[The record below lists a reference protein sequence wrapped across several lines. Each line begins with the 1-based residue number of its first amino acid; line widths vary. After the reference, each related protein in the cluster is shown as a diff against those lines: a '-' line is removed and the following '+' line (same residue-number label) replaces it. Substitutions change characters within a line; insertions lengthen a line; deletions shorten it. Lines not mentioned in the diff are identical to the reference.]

1 MPIHTAF
8 VTGASGFIGGHLV
21 DTLLDRGCEVRCL
34 LRPATRGEQL
44 RRPGVVRI
52 DGTLSDPASY
62 REAIAG
68 CDAVFHLAGVVSA
81 AQPVAMLRTNGG
93 GTRRLADTCAGLS
106 TPPRLVYVSSLAAA
120 GPPPAG
126 RAFRDEADPPAPVS
140 VYGRS
145 KRDGE
150 LALERRASRLPV
162 TIVRPGV
169 VYGAGDAQGAQLF
182 RAIRRTGLHFVVG
195 FRTPPLSL
203 VHVEDLVA
211 LLVAAAER
219 GETLA
224 PANGSAAANG
234 SAGSRGYYLAC
245 DDREHPTYWQ
255 FGRRVAAALGCG
267 VVVWPLWRWVGRS
280 VGGAAE
286 LAGRFGGRPSALSR
300 DKIREAT
307 VASWACSA
315 AKARDQLGFRPAL
328 PLDARLRQTAE
339 WFTEQGWL

>member
-1 MPIHTAF
+1 MSIHTAF

-21 DTLLDRGCEVRCL
+21 ETLLDRGCEVRCL
-34 LRPATRGEQL
+34 VRPTTLGPHL
-44 RRPGVVRI
+44 RRPGIVRI
-52 DGTLSDPASY
+52 DGTLTDPASY

-81 AQPVAMLRTNGG
+81 VPPVTMLRTNGG
-93 GTRRLADTCAGLS
+93 GTRRLADACAALP
-106 TPPRLVYVSSLAAA
+106 TPPRLVHVSSLAAA

-126 RAFRDEADPPAPVS
+126 RAFRDETDPALPIS
-140 VYGRS
+140 IYGRS

-150 LALERRASRLPV
+150 LALERRAGRLPV

-169 VYGAGDAQGAQLF
+169 VYGPGDTQGSQLF
-182 RAIRRTGLHFVVG
+182 RMIRRTGLHIVVG

-203 VHVEDLVA
+203 VHVEDLVT

-219 GETLA
+219 GETLTA
-224 PANGSAAANG
+224 PNGAAD
-234 SAGSRGYYLAC
+234 SVGSRGYYLAC

-280 VGGAAE
+280 VGGATE
-286 LAGRFGGRPSALSR
+286 LAGRFSGQPSLLSR

-315 AKARDQLGFRPAL
+315 AKAHSQLGFRPPL

-339 WFTEQGWL
+339 WFREHGWL

>member
-1 MPIHTAF
+1 MPIQTAF

-21 DTLLDRGCEVRCL
+21 DTLLERGCEVRCL
-34 LRPATRGEQL
+34 VRPATSGEQL

-52 DGTLSDPASY
+52 DGTLADPDSY
-62 REAIAG
+62 REAVAG

-81 AQPVAMLRTNGG
+81 ARPAAMLRTNGG
-93 GTRRLADTCAGLS
+93 GTRRLADTCAALP

-120 GPPPAG
+120 GPPPAE

-150 LALERRASRLPV
+150 LALERRAGRLPV

-169 VYGAGDAQGAQLF
+169 VYGAGDAQGAQIF

-203 VHVEDLVA
+203 VHVEDLAA

-224 PANGSAAANG
+224 AHGCPAPSDSAA
-234 SAGSRGYYLAC
+234 RGYYLAC

-286 LAGRFGGRPSALSR
+286 LAGRLSGRPGALSR

-339 WFTEQGWL
+339 WFTDHGWL